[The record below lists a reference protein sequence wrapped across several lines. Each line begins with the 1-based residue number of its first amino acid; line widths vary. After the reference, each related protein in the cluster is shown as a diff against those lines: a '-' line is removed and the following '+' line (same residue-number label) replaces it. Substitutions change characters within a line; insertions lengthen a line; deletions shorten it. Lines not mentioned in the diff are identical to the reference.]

1 VVAKQVKG
9 HFMRLPVVVFMRLP
23 VEVFLSISD
32 PAA

>member
-9 HFMRLPVVVFMRLP
+9 HFMRLPVEVFMRLP